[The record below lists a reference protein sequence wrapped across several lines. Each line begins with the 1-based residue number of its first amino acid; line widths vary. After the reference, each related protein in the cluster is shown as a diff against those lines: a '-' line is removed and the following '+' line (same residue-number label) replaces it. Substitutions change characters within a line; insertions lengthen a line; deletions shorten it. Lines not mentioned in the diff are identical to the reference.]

1 MKEVSHMEEQ
11 NVKTFKINGIIK
23 KKPTSLHFEKEV
35 KAVKID
41 DALEK
46 IYSEL
51 GSRHKAKRYEIK
63 IIKIEELKQESRE

>member
-1 MKEVSHMEEQ
+1 MEWQ
-11 NVKTFKINGIIK
+11 NVKTFKIIGLIK
-23 KKPTSLHFEKEV
+23 KKPISLTFEKEV

-51 GSRHKAKRYEIK
+51 GSKHKAKRYDIK
-63 IIKIEELKQESRE
+63 IIKIEELKQEQRE